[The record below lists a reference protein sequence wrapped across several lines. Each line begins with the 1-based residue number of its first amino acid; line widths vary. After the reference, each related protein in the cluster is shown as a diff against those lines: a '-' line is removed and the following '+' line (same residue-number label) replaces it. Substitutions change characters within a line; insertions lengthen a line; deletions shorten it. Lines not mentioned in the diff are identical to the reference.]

1 MILQLKTFDKK
12 RLMTRIGMLNKED
25 FEKVLVK
32 KNLFIP
38 PTKQVKLPK
47 GKLRK

>member
-25 FEKVLVK
+25 FEKVVEK
-32 KNLFIP
+32 TRGLFIP
-38 PTKQVKLPK
+38 PTK
-47 GKLRK
+47 